1 MTTIV
6 AKDLT
11 TDVPR
16 SPYDQIEGISWLPRV
31 IDKVRA
37 LNAGKIGEYTPFPCG
52 GDKRFLGEAGVEPD
66 AFKAQVD
73 AGKTDE
79 EIGAWFK
86 AQVTPEA
93 AERLAAH
100 RQGMVSVAVTDPDMK
115 AYLDGYKAEVQK
127 AKPDADL
134 STADNFAKVICIE
147 EGHPIP
153 SA

>member
-1 MTTIV
+1 MTTMT

-16 SPYDQIEGISWLPRV
+16 SPFDQIEGISWLPRV
-31 IDKVRA
+31 IDKVRS

-52 GDKRFLGEAGVEPD
+52 GDKRFLGEAGVD
-66 AFKAQVD
+66 ADQFKAQVD

-79 EIGAWFK
+79 ELGAWFK

-93 AERLAAH
+93 AAKLAAH
-100 RQGMVSVAVTDPDMK
+100 RSGMVSDAVTDPEMLG
-115 AYLDGYKAEVQK
+115 YLNGYKAEVAK
-127 AKPDADL
+127 AKPELDL
-134 STADNFAKVICIE
+134 SKADNFAKVICLE